1 MATGQTTAVIGVFRD
16 RDEAQR
22 AVDDLRRAGFAD
34 SQIGFVGRTGAGG
47 LNESGVATHAGEGAA
62 AGAIGGGVIG
72 TLWGLAVAAN
82 LLPGVGPVLAGG
94 LAAALL
100 ASAAAGAAVGG
111 TAGVLIG
118 LGVPP
123 EQAGYYERALQEGR
137 FLVTVQPQGRAV
149 DALAILRD
157 HSGAASQAPPAAL

>member
-1 MATGQTTAVIGVFRD
+1 MTTGQTTAVIGVFRD

-22 AVDDLRRAGFAD
+22 AVEALRRAGFPD
-34 SQIGFVGRTGAGG
+34 SQIGFIGRPGAGG
-47 LNESGVATHAGEGAA
+47 VNESGVAAHAGEGAA

-72 TLWGLAVAAN
+72 TLWGLAAAAN
-82 LLPGVGPVLAGG
+82 LLPGVGPVIAGG

-123 EQAGYYERALQEGR
+123 EQASYYERELQEGR
-137 FLVTVQPQGRAV
+137 FLVTVQPQGRAA

-157 HSGAASQAPPAAL
+157 HSGAASQAPTTTV